1 MSIQQSI
8 LKFIY
13 PFLLFI
19 NKLFP
24 SKEATLVN
32 VNHAIPKIPIYSIQA
47 LTNNNQLVS
56 LEKFRGKKLL
66 IVNTASNCGYT
77 AQYEQLESL
86 YKQYK
91 DKVEIVA
98 FPANDFQGQEPKGD
112 EAIGSFCKLNY
123 GVTFPLMK
131 KSIVKKQSGQNDVF
145 QWLTDPSK
153 NGWCTKAPSWNFCKY
168 LINEKGELTHFFYQG
183 ISPLDKRVIAA
194 INE

>member
-1 MSIQQSI
+1 M
-8 LKFIY
+8 FV
-13 PFLLFI
+13 

-24 SKEATLVN
+24 SKEATLIN
-32 VNHAIPKIPIYSIQA
+32 INHTTPKIPIYSLQVLA
-47 LTNNNQLVS
+47 NNNQIES
-56 LEKFRGKKLL
+56 LEKYKGKKLL
-66 IVNTASNCGYT
+66 LVNTASNCGYT
-77 AQYEQLESL
+77 AQYEQLETL
-86 YKQYK
+86 YKQFNG
-91 DKVEIVA
+91 KVEIIA

-131 KSIVKKQSGQNDVF
+131 KSIVKKQSGQNEIF

-153 NGWCTKAPSWNFCKY
+153 NGWCNKGPSWNFCKY
-168 LINEKGELTHFFYQG
+168 LIDENGQLTHFFYQG